1 MITITA
7 TEFEK
12 DFDKYMV
19 LAQKEEIEVTQN
31 GKRIFATIPN
41 KKLLLLEWSK
51 YYGTLPKEAYDDDI
65 DKE

>member
-19 LAQKEEIEVTQN
+19 LAQQEEIEVTQN

-41 KKLLLLEWSK
+41 KKLLLLEWCELTRQLNYQAS
-51 YYGTLPKEAYDDDI
+51 GLCFG
-65 DKE
+65 